1 MGSSFVDL
9 KDVGFWTNDGDLE
22 AWLHFLV
29 REIDGVA
36 AAPTWLAEAR
46 EAWHIQATNA
56 FVGCHWLGLD
66 SYVTTAA
73 RRSELLRL
81 AGTALERV
89 RGYGEHIPSEELNG
103 AGVGGPGTRWFAP
116 GPPAQ
121 LITQLGAAF
130 MSLLAQVPLDPERPP
145 GFAATAL
152 DHYAAPVSSVAGA
165 QRVTLQLQSGQVNAG
180 AGRLFVPTGQAYA
193 VGITEV
199 WLFNGRIPG
208 YLTPNDADKVI
219 ITLTGIAHD
228 LLTPGVLLVQ
238 QR

>member
-1 MGSSFVDL
+1 MGNSFVDL
-9 KDVGFWTNDGDLE
+9 KDVGFWTNDGVLE

-73 RRSELLRL
+73 SRAVLLKL
-81 AGTALERV
+81 TSAAVERV
-89 RGYGEHIPSEELNG
+89 RGYGEHIPAEELNG
-103 AGVGGPGTRWFAP
+103 AGVGGPGTRWYAP
-116 GPPAQ
+116 GPPAR
-121 LITQLGAAF
+121 LITQLGEAF

-145 GFAATAL
+145 GFVATVL
-152 DHYAAPVSSVAGA
+152 DHTEALISGVAGA
-165 QRVTLQLQSGQVNAG
+165 QRVTLQVQSGQVNAG
-180 AGRLFVPTGQAYA
+180 AGRLFLPTGQAYA
-193 VGITEV
+193 VGITDV
-199 WLFNGRIPG
+199 WLFNGRFPSF
-208 YLTPNDADKVI
+208 LAPDDADKVI
-219 ITLTGIAHD
+219 VTLTGVAPD